1 MTAMATIS
9 SITMTTGMMISMM
22 MTTITTMATTIT
34 MTMTTTTTPPP
45 PTTAPA
51 PTPPML
57 SVELQKFQLR
67 RRNFACV
74 PRIV

>member
-1 MTAMATIS
+1 
-9 SITMTTGMMISMM
+9 MTTGMMIGVM

-51 PTPPML
+51 PTL

-67 RRNFACV
+67 RLNFACV